1 MKTTKTK
8 TPYRVRNWKEYNQAL
23 VRRGSLTVWFD
34 EEAIAGWLNHERTG
48 LPGAPQ
54 TYTDS
59 AIECALVLRCV
70 YHLALRATQGLLT
83 SIVKMLGLT
92 LPVPHYSTFSRRAQ
106 ALEVSLAVVRPG
118 EPIHL
123 LVDSSG
129 VKIFGEGE
137 WKVRKHGYSK
147 RRTWRKLH
155 IGVDEATQQIVAA
168 LVTTN
173 DWADPEVLP
182 ELLEQVEG
190 EVEQVSGDGAYDT
203 RDCYDAVRS
212 RGATAAIPPR
222 RGAKIWEHGNR
233 AGEPHPRDENL
244 RAIRKRGR
252 RGWKQEVG
260 YHRRSLAETA
270 FFRLKTLFGGSARS
284 RTLDRQHAELMV
296 RCAVLNRMTQLG
308 MPDSY
313 AAA

>member
-23 VRRGSLTVWFD
+23 VQRGSLTIWFD
-34 EEAIAGWLNHERTG
+34 QDAVASWLNHERSG
-48 LPGAPQ
+48 LPGAPK

-70 YHLALRATQGLLT
+70 YHLTLRATEGFLI
-83 SIVKMLGLT
+83 SITEMLGLT
-92 LPVPHYSTFSRRAQ
+92 LPIPDYTTLCRGAQ
-106 ALEVSLAVVRPG
+106 AIDITLPVARSG
-118 EPIHL
+118 EPLHV

-155 IGVDEATQQIVAA
+155 IGVDAASQQIVAA
-168 LVTTN
+168 VVSTA
-173 DWADPEVLP
+173 DWSDSEVLP
-182 ELLEQVEG
+182 ELLEQVDE
-190 EVEQVSGDGAYDT
+190 ELDQVSADGAYDT
-203 RDCYDAVRS
+203 RGCYDAVRA
-212 RGATAAIPPR
+212 RRARAAIRPR

-233 AGEPHPRDENL
+233 TGAPHPRDENL

-252 RGWKQEVG
+252 RRWKQEVG

-270 FFRLKTLFGGSARS
+270 FFRLKTLFGHSARS
-284 RTLDRQHAELMV
+284 RTLDGQHAELLT
-296 RCAVLNRMTQLG
+296 RCAVLNRMTALG

-313 AAA
+313 VA